1 MFGIGMTELC
11 IIAGIL
17 VILFGAKRLPSIGRD
32 LGAGIREWRKAGK
45 ELLPDQ
51 DEDEREE
58 V

>member
-17 VILFGAKRLPSIGRD
+17 VILFGAKRLPQIGRD

-45 ELLPDQ
+45 ELLPD
-51 DEDEREE
+51 DEDRED
-58 V
+58 